1 MTPVE
6 IAHLFS
12 LTNEYRSIKYDLRNV
27 QILLELLGNPQQS
40 FRSVLIAGTNG
51 KGSTVAM
58 LSAMMPEAGVYTSPH
73 LQRLNERF
81 RIGSVEI
88 SDEDLSSIYA
98 EVAAAAA
105 AGVSRFLYP
114 PTYFEMTTAMA
125 FTYFRGRVKFA
136 ILEVGMG
143 GRLDATNVVHQDVS
157 VITSIGLDHQAFL
170 GNTLEQ
176 IAVEKAG
183 IIKPTE
189 PVVVGPEA
197 EYDIVR
203 QHAGERLY
211 ATRHLQ
217 REARSLGG
225 GFFELDVTTP
235 IRQYRKLKPSL
246 AGRHQLDNVVVAI
259 RTGECLKLSREQIV
273 HGVNHAVWPGRLEK
287 IGGSPSFLLDGAHN
301 DMAMRALCA
310 ALAEFYPRGVRLIFG
325 CMADK
330 DYAGMLKHL
339 QPHVRDAV
347 FTKVSGSRSKE
358 PAELQALWPGSRVAA
373 TPTEAIELAVSECA
387 PDDTILICGSLYLIG
402 EARAVL
408 E

>member
-1 MTPVE
+1 MTPAD

-12 LTNEYRSIKYDLRNV
+12 RTNEYRSIKYDLRNV
-27 QILLELLGNPQQS
+27 QILLERLGNPHQS
-40 FRSVLIAGTNG
+40 FHSALVAGTNG
-51 KGSTVAM
+51 KGSVVAM

-81 RIGSVEI
+81 RIGSAEI
-88 SDEDLSSIYA
+88 SDEDLAGVYA
-98 EVAAAAA
+98 EVAAAAGDA
-105 AGVSRFLYP
+105 SGFLYP

-125 FTYFRGRVKFA
+125 FTYFRNRVKFA

-157 VITSIGLDHQAFL
+157 VITSIGLDHQEFL
-170 GNTLEQ
+170 GNTLEL

-183 IIKPTE
+183 IIKSME
-189 PVVVGPEA
+189 PVVVGPDA

-211 ATRHLQ
+211 STKHLH
-217 REARSLGG
+217 RDARSLGG
-225 GFFELDVTTP
+225 GHFELDVTTP
-235 IRQYRKLKPSL
+235 IRQYRNLKPSL
-246 AGRHQLDNVVVAI
+246 AGRHQLDNVVIAI
-259 RTGECLKLSREQIV
+259 RAAECLKLSREQIV
-273 HGVNHAVWPGRLEK
+273 QGVNNAVWPGRLET
-287 IGGSPSFLLDGAHN
+287 IPGHPSFLLDGAHN
-301 DMAMRALCA
+301 DMAMQALCS
-310 ALAEFYPRGVRLIFG
+310 ALAEFYPRGVRLIFA

-347 FTKVSGSRSKE
+347 FTRVSSSRSKD
-358 PAELQALWPGSRVAA
+358 PAELQALWPGSRTAA
-373 TPTEAIELAVSECA
+373 TAREAIELVRPECSS
-387 PDDTILICGSLYLIG
+387 DDTVLICGSLYLIG

-408 E
+408 Q